1 MRVHRLA
8 LLALVTLAGCTVD
21 GSAYRPMT
29 DAECKIA
36 NKANGYWKACGYR
49 CVREDD
55 PATHC
60 ADAGDCSPCPGDDP
74 VHHAHAVCRRAAC
87 AIRCDGGSADCN
99 GDASDGCETT
109 LFSGDPHNCGAC
121 GRTCAGCV
129 KGSCPGERLTL
140 SPAPALPRGIVNHE
154 GALYYVDATGGGQ
167 LRSVDRGGAVV
178 ASGLGADPR
187 WAVSWPGQGVLV
199 AGDAPAASGEGRDL
213 ALTVVDPGGAATVV
227 VSAPGAAGEAV
238 DGLAVDGGIVLFTRT
253 AVDGLWAFDANYGTS
268 LALAIASPRGI
279 TFHKGKTYVGSATPL
294 TSIRWVKGAVGS
306 GFTSDVARAAAAAGA
321 SRLAVYDNPD
331 RLWTPFLFW
340 ISEADGSVR
349 SAPADGSGA
358 SVYTKVNPGASAGHA
373 DMVADAEGVYW
384 SNWASGEIQ
393 MWRASDGET
402 FTIAT
407 SAHPRALALR
417 GKTLYWSDDGTNPSA
432 VYSTAIPLR

>member
-1 MRVHRLA
+1 MRVRRLA
-8 LLALVTLAGCTVD
+8 LAALAALAGCTVD
-21 GSAYRPMT
+21 GSALRPRT
-29 DAECKIA
+29 DAECKSA
-36 NKANGYWKACGYR
+36 DSCTKACGYR
-49 CVREDD
+49 CVRDDD

-60 ADAGDCSPCPGDDP
+60 AVVGDCSPCPGDDP
-74 VHHAHAVCRRAAC
+74 VHHVRAVCDGSAC
-87 AIRCDGGSADCN
+87 ALRCDYGRDDCN
-99 GDASDGCETT
+99 HDPADGCETT
-109 LFSGDPHNCGAC
+109 LFTGDPRNCGAC
-121 GRTCAGCV
+121 GRTCEGCV
-129 KGSCPGERLTL
+129 KGSCPGERLAL

-187 WAVSWPGQGVLV
+187 WAVSWPGHGILV
-199 AGDAPAASGEGRDL
+199 SGDAPAASGEGRDL
-213 ALTVVDPGGAATVV
+213 ALTVVDPGGAASVV
-227 VSAPGAAGEAV
+227 LSTPAAAGEAV

-253 AVDGLWAFDANYGTS
+253 AADGLWAFDANYGTS

-279 TFHKGKTYVGSATPL
+279 SFHKGKTFVGSTAPL

-306 GFTSDVARAAAAAGA
+306 GFTSDVARAAAGGA

-331 RLWTPFLFW
+331 RIWTPFLFW

-349 SAPADGSGA
+349 NAPADGSGD
-358 SVYTKVNPGASAGHA
+358 SVNTKVSPGAGAGHA

-384 SNWASGEIQ
+384 SNWATGEIK

-432 VYSTAIPLR
+432 VYSTPLPLR